1 MGQLVGPTLPPFC
14 RHPSPPLPPAMGKRK
29 KGKADMVPCENPDLA
44 PHFQPTTSSTH
55 DRKHRQ
61 PRDPAPG
68 AGSDSEPDPS
78 PPSSPGSVR
87 RLIEAYS
94 RPRLL
99 AILAEAAAA
108 DPALRARLG
117 AAADASP
124 SHRRLFVHGLPPR
137 AGAAALAEAFSRF
150 GPLADCHAVAD
161 RATGRCRGY
170 GFVSFA
176 SRAAARRALRD
187 APRLSVAGCPVSAQ
201 FASAGPGPSAGGGG
215 GAGRRVYV
223 TNVAPGASAERLRAF
238 FSRFGELDGGPFG
251 FDADTGSSR
260 GYALFVYRAA
270 AGAAKAVEEPYRVFE
285 GRTLRCQLANEPARK
300 AKATPAPP
308 PALVAGS
315 ATVTPP
321 LTAAKVQAPALQ
333 PVLDAI
339 AAAGVGDLATYARD
353 PAQAAALL
361 GQNPALAA
369 AALSSALAA
378 AAAAS
383 RSPAAPAVASSPAAA
398 SAPIPVAVA
407 TGRPAT
413 AAAVEPSPVR
423 FGVRTSGGAGLLG
436 PYKPP
441 SSPAVPSSPRR
452 KGTLL

>member
-1 MGQLVGPTLPPFC
+1 
-14 RHPSPPLPPAMGKRK
+14 MGKRK
-29 KGKADMVPCENPDLA
+29 KGKATTGPHENPDLA
-44 PHFQPTTSSTH
+44 PHSQPTTTSTPE
-55 DRKHRQ
+55 RKRRL
-61 PRDPAPG
+61 PRDRSPAT
-68 AGSDSEPDPS
+68 GSDSEADPS

-87 RLIEAYS
+87 RLIEPYS

-137 AGAAALAEAFSRF
+137 AGDDALAAAFSRF

-176 SRAAARRALRD
+176 SRAAARRALRG
-187 APRLSVAGCPVSAQ
+187 APRVAVAGCPVSAQ
-201 FASAGPGPSAGGGG
+201 FASAGPGPGPSGGG

-223 TNVAPGASAERLRAF
+223 TNVAPDASAERLRAF
-238 FSRFGELDGGPFG
+238 FARFGELDGGPFG

-260 GYALFVYRAA
+260 GYALFVYREA
-270 AGAAKAVEEPYRVFE
+270 AGAARAVEEPYRVFE

-300 AKATPAPP
+300 AKAPPAPP
-308 PALVAGS
+308 PAVVAAS
-315 ATVTPP
+315 AAVTPP
-321 LTAAKVQAPALQ
+321 PAPAAAEAPALQ
-333 PVLDAI
+333 LVLDAI
-339 AAAGVGDLATYARD
+339 AAAGVGDLAKYARD
-353 PAQAAALL
+353 PAQAAVFL

-369 AALSSALAA
+369 AALSSVLAV
-378 AAAAS
+378 AAAS
-383 RSPAAPAVASSPAAA
+383 RSPAAAPAVAPTPAAA
-398 SAPIPVAVA
+398 SAPAVA
-407 TGRPAT
+407 TGKPAA
-413 AAAVEPSPVR
+413 AAAVEPLPVK
-423 FGVRTSGGAGLLG
+423 FGVGSSGGAGLLG

-441 SSPAVPSSPRR
+441 LSPVVSLSSSPGK
-452 KGTLL
+452 KGTMLGQS